1 MRKLIVVFILATVCM
16 AGCAAVRDMLLPGNS
31 ASDVNRRFWDQTSDN
46 PYR

>member
-1 MRKLIVVFILATVCM
+1 MRKAIAFIILATMCM

-31 ASDVNRRFWDQTSDN
+31 ASDANRRFWDQTSDN